1 MKRSTAHAAR
11 ELQELV
17 GWLRRQVSDE
27 VRSLVRQGHALRAS
41 SPQQRR
47 AWLSAYLAGNLA
59 YLRRVRPVAPRLLL
73 TLGLPVLTTLALLQV
88 VPAVQSSHADGCT
101 WYNVQAGD
109 TLSKIGA
116 RFGASVADLAAT
128 NHIPNPDL
136 IFAGQRLC
144 IPSTASAGSSST
156 NGPVTNGP
164 VTNGANVRASG
175 EAAFVAAALPYAQRA
190 AQQTRW
196 PTSLIL
202 AQWGLEQGWKTP
214 GYTGFNWGNVAA
226 LPGEP
231 TVGGIQKVGSPAA
244 FAYATTPEDGLRY
257 YMRVAQLGY
266 YSAVGPAAAS
276 QGVDAAARALGRSP
290 WDAGHYTDRGD
301 PGSSLLNML
310 RTYNLYQ
317 YDQ

>member
-1 MKRSTAHAAR
+1 MKRSTAHATR
-11 ELQELV
+11 ELRELV
-17 GWLRRQVSDE
+17 VWLRRQVSDE
-27 VRSLVRQGHALRAS
+27 VRSLVCQGRRVRAS
-41 SPQQRR
+41 SSQQRR
-47 AWLSAYLAGNLA
+47 AWLTAYLAGNLA
-59 YLRRVRPVAPRLLL
+59 YLRRVQPVAPRLLL
-73 TLGLPVLTTLALLQV
+73 TLGLPMLTTLALLQV

-116 RFGASVADLAAT
+116 RFGASVGDLAAT

-136 IFAGQRLC
+136 ILVGQHLC
-144 IPSTASAGSSST
+144 IPSTASAGNSSST
-156 NGPVTNGP
+156 NGPVTNG
-164 VTNGANVRASG
+164 ANVSASG
-175 EAAFVAAALPYAQRA
+175 EAAFVAAVLPYAQRA

-202 AQWGLEQGWKTP
+202 AQWGVEQGWKTP

-231 TVGGIQKVGSPAA
+231 TVGGIHKAGSPAA

-266 YSAVGPAAAS
+266 YTAVAPAAAS

-290 WDAGHYTDRGD
+290 WDAAHYTDHGD
-301 PGSSLLNML
+301 PGSALLAML
-310 RTYNLYQ
+310 QRYNLYQ